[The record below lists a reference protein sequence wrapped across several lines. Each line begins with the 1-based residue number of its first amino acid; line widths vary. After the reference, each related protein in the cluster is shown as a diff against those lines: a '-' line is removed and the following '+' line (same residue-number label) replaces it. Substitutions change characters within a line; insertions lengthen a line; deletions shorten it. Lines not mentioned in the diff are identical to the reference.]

1 MRYQHTKI
9 SWMAL
14 LIFYAVLL
22 AVITFMDWRN
32 HILIWNQWS
41 IQVGLVTLGMV
52 ALLALGYRLSDLTA
66 PRGTL
71 LVFSV
76 GILTIIPAVLLS
88 LNPPGD
94 FWAQYFTIGLSMAAG
109 SFLVFLFIR
118 LTRNRL

>member
-1 MRYQHTKI
+1 MRYQHSKI
-9 SWMAL
+9 SWTAL
-14 LIFYAVLL
+14 FIFYVVLL
-22 AVITFMDWRN
+22 VVITFMDWKN
-32 HILIWNQWS
+32 HVLILKQWS
-41 IQVGLVTLGMV
+41 IQVGLVTLGMAV
-52 ALLALGYRLSDLTA
+52 LSVLGYRLSDLTA
-66 PRGTL
+66 PRGSL

-109 SFLVFLFIR
+109 SFLGFLFIR

>member
-1 MRYQHTKI
+1 MRYQRSKI
-9 SWMAL
+9 SWTAL
-14 LIFYAVLL
+14 FIFYVVLL
-22 AVITFMDWRN
+22 VVITFMDWKN
-32 HILIWNQWS
+32 HVLILKQWS
-41 IQVGLVTLGMV
+41 IQVGLVTLGMAV
-52 ALLALGYRLSDLTA
+52 LSVLGYRLSDLTA
-66 PRGTL
+66 PRGSL

-109 SFLVFLFIR
+109 SFLGFLFIR